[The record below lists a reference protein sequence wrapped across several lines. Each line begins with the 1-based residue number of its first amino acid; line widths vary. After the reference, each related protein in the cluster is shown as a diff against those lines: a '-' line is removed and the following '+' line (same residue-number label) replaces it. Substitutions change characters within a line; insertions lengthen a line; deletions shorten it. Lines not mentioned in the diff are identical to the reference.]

1 MKNFDWTQFTR
12 KIAIK
17 APLNALYDAWTI
29 PAQIERWFLSD
40 ATFYNSSGEKIDKN
54 EHITS
59 GSRYEWQWY
68 LWDPTETGVV
78 KEVNGT
84 DHIQFTFAGECIV
97 DVHLESFKDNTI
109 VSISQREIPTTDE
122 HKVNIHLGCD
132 RGWSFY
138 LVNLKSIYE
147 GGIDLRN
154 KNSDLKPML
163 NT

>member
-17 APLNALYDAWTI
+17 APLNVLYDAWTI

-109 VSISQREIPTTDE
+109 VSISQREIPT
-122 HKVNIHLGCD
+122 
-132 RGWSFY
+132 
-138 LVNLKSIYE
+138 
-147 GGIDLRN
+147 
-154 KNSDLKPML
+154 
-163 NT
+163 